1 MKKGC
6 KRKSNRHHKSVTKK
20 GKKVNYYRDF
30 GTLSDDSVVTDI
42 YNKKFKNEEK
52 TIATKCKVRQMTDEE
67 YEKYFGKK

>member
-30 GTLSDDSVVTDI
+30 GTLSDVIV
-42 YNKKFKNEEK
+42 
-52 TIATKCKVRQMTDEE
+52 
-67 YEKYFGKK
+67 